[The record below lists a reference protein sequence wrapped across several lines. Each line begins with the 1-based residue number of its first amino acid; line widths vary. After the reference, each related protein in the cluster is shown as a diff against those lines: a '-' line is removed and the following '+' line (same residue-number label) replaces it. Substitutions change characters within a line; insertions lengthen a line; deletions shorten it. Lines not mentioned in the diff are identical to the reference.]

1 MATRAC
7 SVWRTWGADVVS
19 LGGDIKFFVGKAED
33 GDGNSSLSL
42 DFCPGL
48 QVVVLDN
55 VRDNA
60 YPPQQKSFM
69 MLAWMWDHYGNTSSW
84 FMRADDDVYVKVR
97 DVNGI
102 SGIFSLLT
110 RNTTKL

>member
-1 MATRAC
+1 M
-7 SVWRTWGADVVS
+7 
-19 LGGDIKFFVGKAED
+19 KFFVGQGED
-33 GDGNSSLSL
+33 GDSSLSL

-48 QVVVLDN
+48 PVVVLDN

-97 DVNGI
+97 DINGI